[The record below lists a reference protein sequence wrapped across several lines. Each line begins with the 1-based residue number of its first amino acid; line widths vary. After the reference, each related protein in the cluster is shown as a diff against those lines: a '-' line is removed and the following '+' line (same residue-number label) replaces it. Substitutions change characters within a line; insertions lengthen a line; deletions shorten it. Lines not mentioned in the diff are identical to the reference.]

1 MDRRTFV
8 RFGISALTGS
18 ALVLSAK
25 DQDGEKHGKGHG
37 RGGDSRGDGGHERRH
52 GRHDSYFRPG
62 DESYLH
68 EYYQGPSNLP
78 PGLRKKYYR
87 TGTLPPGW
95 QKRFRPFPPA
105 VIARLPPTPVYYDR
119 GYVDGYAVVYDRRT
133 RVIVD
138 LVDLA
143 NLAFQR

>member
-1 MDRRTFV
+1 MDRRRFV
-8 RFGISALTGS
+8 RFGFSVLIGS
-18 ALVLSAK
+18 VVPLSAW
-25 DQDGEKHGKGHG
+25 DQDGDKHGKKHGSGEDKRGEGEHEHGHG
-37 RGGDSRGDGGHERRH
+37 QR
-52 GRHDSYFRPG
+52 DSYFRPG

-68 EYYQGPSNLP
+68 EYYRSPTNLP

-105 VIARLPPTPVYYDR
+105 VIARLPPTPAYYDR

-138 LVDLA
+138 LIDLA
-143 NLAFQR
+143 NLASGR